1 MVISLHASQAASA
14 GQTAGAVWVLAAFLV
29 WGAVLGLAEQ
39 RLIGIHKTTDAI
51 ADTAVERV
59 DRLSSW

>member
-39 RLIGIHKTTDAI
+39 RLIGIH
-51 ADTAVERV
+51 
-59 DRLSSW
+59 